1 MLVGCQENENTSPAV
16 NYSVPDNGRPSYSIE
31 GELENFED
39 EVGSNPELPHQFPFE
54 IKSASA
60 KYEKIG
66 GKQLRLTYYGDEKGK
81 MKDGHPYLEVNVR
94 AKKQPWK
101 EGELQRGGVKT
112 VEVNGVKAKLHPSYG
127 PMKWEKDGLY
137 YRIQLRGKIN
147 MDREKAY
154 LKVAESFQEVQ

>member
-1 MLVGCQENENTSPAV
+1 
-16 NYSVPDNGRPSYSIE
+16 
-31 GELENFED
+31 
-39 EVGSNPELPHQFPFE
+39 
-54 IKSASA
+54 
-60 KYEKIG
+60 
-66 GKQLRLTYYGDEKGK
+66 

-137 YRIQLRGKIN
+137 YRIQLMGKIN